1 MGKTTFSDCG
11 QFDGDNFFSLLD
23 GRLDDETK
31 KTVAAAF
38 AATVGRGGLAY
49 VERKTGLSR
58 AALTSAVSRLKSV
71 PHL

>member
-1 MGKTTFSDCG
+1 MGKTAFSECG
-11 QFDGDNFFSLLD
+11 RFDGDNFFAVLD
-23 GRLDDETK
+23 GRLGSEAK

-58 AALTSAVSRLKSV
+58 ATLKAAVSELKKAAH
-71 PHL
+71 P

>member
-11 QFDGDNFFSLLD
+11 RFDGDNFFAALE
-23 GRLDDETK
+23 GRLDDETR

-49 VERKTGLSR
+49 VGRKTGLSR
-58 AALTSAVSRLKSV
+58 ATLKAAISELNGSV
-71 PHL
+71 HP